1 MNNYRVFMI
10 ALGAVALAVA
20 ITHQASTARGGV
32 L

>member
-10 ALGAVALAVA
+10 ALGAVAPAVA
-20 ITHQASTARGGV
+20 ITYQASTAIGGV